1 MMYYTY
7 LHRRASDGKP
17 FYIGKGFCRRAWSAQ
32 NRNQHWRR
40 TTAKHGLKVDVLAQW
55 KTEAEAFEHEK
66 FLIWCFRDMGCNL
79 VNMTDGGEGQS
90 GWIPSQE
97 TRQRISAA
105 NKGRRNSPEAAAAQ
119 AEKLRGRKQT
129 AEQIEAA
136 RMGRIS
142 SGAKTDKPVLCIEIE
157 AKFKNIGEAIRW
169 LRDNGHPKA
178 SKAAISRVCHGKHK
192 CKSAYGYT
200 WKFIER
206 KD

>member
-7 LHRRASDGKP
+7 LHRRASDGQP
-17 FYIGKGFCRRAWSAQ
+17 FYIGKGFGRRAWSVQ

-55 KTEAEAFEHEK
+55 ETEAEAFEHEK

-169 LRDNGHPKA
+169 LRENGHPKA
-178 SKAAISRVCHGKHK
+178 SKAAISRVCHGKQK
-192 CKSAYGYT
+192 CKTAYGYT

-206 KD
+206 KN